1 MAGLPK
7 EVAAERIRLITAYKA
22 KGLTQHEMASK
33 MGISQPCVHS
43 FMKKHGL
50 TTKAKGAYLRKLR
63 TRDWGVETAD
73 PSRLSPDQLDTAR
86 RTGISPERFA
96 WLCSCKR
103 LGTRVGEHRGG
114 NSIG

>member
-7 EVAAERIRLITAYKA
+7 EVAAERIRLITSYKA
-22 KGLTQHEMASK
+22 QGLTQHEMAAK

-63 TRDWGVETAD
+63 TRDWGAETAD
-73 PSRLSPDQLDTAR
+73 PSRLSPDQLDIAR
-86 RTGISPERFA
+86 RVGITPERFA
-96 WLCSCKR
+96 WLCTCPHDGNAK
-103 LGTRVGEHRGG
+103 GWRGG
-114 NSIG
+114 ASIG